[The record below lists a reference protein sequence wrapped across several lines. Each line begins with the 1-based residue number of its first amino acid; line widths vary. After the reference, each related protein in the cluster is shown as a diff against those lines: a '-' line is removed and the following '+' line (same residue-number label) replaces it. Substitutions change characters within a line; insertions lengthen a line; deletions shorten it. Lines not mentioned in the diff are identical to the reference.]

1 MNKLDEIIESKYP
14 VFAAGDGMYS
24 TNVVKQIALEFAR
37 HILEEAAENAKLKK
51 EEWCEGDENYQ
62 CVDKQ
67 SIVDTLNKY
76 L

>member
-24 TNVVKQIALEFAR
+24 TNVVKQIALEFAK
-37 HILEEAAENAKLKK
+37 HILEEAVENAKTIQDK
-51 EEWCEGDENYQ
+51 EFYCLSSVN
-62 CVDKQ
+62 KQ
-67 SIVDTLNKY
+67 SITDTLNKY